1 MPVRFSDVAPRLECV
16 LLSPT
21 LTGEDLEQACKVARG
36 RSIHAV
42 CVTSAWVEVA
52 VRHLA
57 GDRVRVVSYIGL
69 PYGAADG
76 LAKAFEAGRAADLG
90 ASEIEMALHLGL
102 ARAGMWDQVRRDVA
116 DVRSVVEGKAL
127 RVIVEPALL
136 GAAAL
141 AEACAA
147 CADAGADMIVD
158 RSGLPISEPG
168 GAALAA
174 LREGLGG
181 RVPLKVTA
189 AARTAAEVA
198 SLLDQGAE
206 LVGTPFALE
215 LD

>member
-1 MPVRFSDVAPRLECV
+1 MRVSDFAPRLECV

-21 LTGEDLEQACKVARG
+21 LTGEDLEQACKAARG
-36 RSIHAV
+36 QSIHAV
-42 CVTSAWVEVA
+42 CVTSAWVDVA
-52 VRHLA
+52 VRLLA

-90 ASEIEMALHLGL
+90 ASEIEVALHLGL

-136 GAAAL
+136 GAAGL

-158 RSGLPISEPG
+158 RSGLPISKPG
-168 GAALAA
+168 GAGLAA
-174 LREGLGG
+174 LREALGG
-181 RVPLKVTA
+181 RLPLKVTSA
-189 AARTAAEVA
+189 ASSAADVA
-198 SLLDQGAE
+198 ALLDQGAHR
-206 LVGTPFALE
+206 VGTPFALE
-215 LD
+215 LE